1 MLNAL
6 ALRLATVQALR
17 GRTYAGAAVLDSEQ
31 SAIDELATDRPTPVI
46 IVYTDR
52 SNATPGKV
60 DLFATEGDGR
70 VESGWTELL
79 IEIVVTQRMKIIT
92 IDEETGLE
100 VEDETAIQPFNDPSL
115 AATLN
120 LIERQVKR
128 VLMDPRP
135 SAPWS
140 ELWRRFVNVLSENES
155 DLGMS
160 QRDGVRF
167 AGRQIKLRC
176 QLHRDPMPGVAP
188 GPNWARF
195 LELAADV
202 EALAPLV
209 PVIEA
214 ELAGDDL
221 EDWQIEQML
230 GGLSLLSA
238 RALHVT
244 PGTEGAEA
252 TSPTMT
258 VTAGPTT
265 AKPPA
270 YETP

>member
-17 GRTYAGAAVLDSEQ
+17 GRTYAGDAVLDSEQ

-79 IEIVVTQRMKIIT
+79 IEIVVTQRMQILD
-92 IDEETGLE
+92 DEGQPH
-100 VEDETAIQPFNDPSL
+100 ETAVQPFTDASL

-120 LIERQVKR
+120 IIERQVKR

-135 SAPWS
+135 TAPWS
-140 ELWRRFVNVLSENES
+140 GIWRRFVNVLSENEA

-188 GPNWARF
+188 GPNWVDF
-195 LELAADV
+195 LALAAAV
-202 EALAPLV
+202 PGLAPLV

-221 EDWQIEQML
+221 EPWQIEQML
-230 GGLSLLSA
+230 GGLSLYTA
-238 RALHVT
+238 RALQVT
-244 PGTEGAEA
+244 PGTVEAEA

-258 VTAGPTT
+258 VTAAPTT
-265 AKPPA
+265 TKPPVH
-270 YETP
+270 ETP